1 MKTILQLW
9 CLVQVVLATL
19 TSAAPQEANGIFN
32 IRCEIEVPLGLV
44 RPVYGN
50 FCPFCRTAPNVAQV
64 LPILR
69 GAILANRNPG
79 LPQDG
84 SADLRR
90 GPVIN
95 VIEVVLGSAR
105 EA

>member
-1 MKTILQLW
+1 M
-9 CLVQVVLATL
+9 QVVLATL

-32 IRCEIEVPLGLV
+32 IRCEIKVPLGLV
-44 RPVYGN
+44 RPVCGN
-50 FCPFCRTAPNVAQV
+50 FGPFCRTAPNVAQV

-79 LPQDG
+79 LPHDG
-84 SADLRR
+84 SVDLAR

-95 VIEVVLGSAR
+95 VLDALIGTA
-105 EA
+105 